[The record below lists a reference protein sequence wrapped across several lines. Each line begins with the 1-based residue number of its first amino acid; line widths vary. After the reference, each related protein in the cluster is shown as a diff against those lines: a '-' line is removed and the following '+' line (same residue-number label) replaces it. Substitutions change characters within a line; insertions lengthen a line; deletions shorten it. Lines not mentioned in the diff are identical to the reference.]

1 MLHNKQKESALVL
14 LVDDDLD
21 ILEVCEL
28 LLKDNGLHVIPCSS
42 AYQAIQAFHT
52 HQEEINTVVTD
63 FHMPDMDGLELI
75 QNLRMHQP
83 SLKSILI
90 SGDFDKEL
98 PNNITF
104 LRKPFSFE
112 TLIQKIKA

>member
-1 MLHNKQKESALVL
+1 LVL

-42 AYQAIQAFHT
+42 AYQAIQTFHT

-63 FHMPDMDGLELI
+63 YRMPNMDGLELI

-83 SLKSILI
+83 DLKCILV
-90 SGDFDKEL
+90 SGDFDQKL
-98 PNNITF
+98 PNNVTF